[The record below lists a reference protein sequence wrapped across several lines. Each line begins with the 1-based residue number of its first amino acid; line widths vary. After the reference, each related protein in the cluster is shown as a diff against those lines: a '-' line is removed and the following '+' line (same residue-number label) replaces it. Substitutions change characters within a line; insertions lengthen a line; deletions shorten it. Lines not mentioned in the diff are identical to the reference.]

1 MSKLSLQIIGHLG
14 NDATIENVNGNQVIK
29 FSVAHSE
36 KFKNA
41 QGVQVDKTTW
51 VRCNY
56 WNDKTT
62 IAQWL
67 KKGGL
72 VEVTGQPT
80 ANAYADASG
89 QPKASLD
96 IRVTGISLLGSSPQ
110 KESTEGGNKFAD
122 VADGSFT
129 ANRPQQST
137 QSTDKQDTP
146 IDNLPF

>member
-36 KFKNA
+36 KYKNA

-56 WNDKTT
+56 WNDKST
-62 IAQWL
+62 IGQWL

-72 VEVTGQPT
+72 VEVTGQPS
-80 ANAYADASG
+80 ANAYTDKNG
-89 QPKASLD
+89 QVQASLD
-96 IRVTGISLLGSSPQ
+96 IRVTGISLLGSAPEKSEKQEEPKSPIQ
-110 KESTEGGNKFAD
+110 N
-122 VADGSFT
+122 
-129 ANRPQQST
+129 ST
-137 QSTDKQDTP
+137 QNNLQVNEQLND
-146 IDNLPF
+146 LPF